1 MKATLN
7 NLATYE
13 SPRTEVL
20 NIAPEGVLCG
30 SANECGHNG
39 FNNGGDLDFS
49 DWNN

>member
-30 SANECGHNG
+30 SSQEYK
-39 FNNGGDLDFS
+39 FGGDLLDS
-49 DWNN
+49 SNDWTN